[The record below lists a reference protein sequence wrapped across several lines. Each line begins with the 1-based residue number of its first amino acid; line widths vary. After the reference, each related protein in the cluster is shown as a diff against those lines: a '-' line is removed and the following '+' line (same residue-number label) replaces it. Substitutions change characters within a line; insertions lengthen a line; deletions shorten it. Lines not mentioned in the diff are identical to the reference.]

1 MELIKGQTA
10 PSVWL
15 AAAEYLEHCPDQE
28 DFDVILHVTEPTVLS
43 KQDAAVYQEV
53 DQFLTGHG
61 AFSIHTVAE
70 TIFPL
75 DEYLRKGTNS
85 VFKEFPDKIRA
96 IQKGRSDSNWGSYAY
111 RFLRQQDAHGE
122 IFNPLEELVAKIVAH
137 GKYRASFELNAGRPL
152 EEDIPIYDAVT
163 DRKRLYGGPCLSHLS
178 IKVHDGKVRLNATY
192 RSHYYVKRLLGNLV
206 GLGRLQYFLAKE
218 TKLQIGTL
226 TINSTFACLD
236 TGSSDTGGRWGKRDV
251 EALIAR
257 CRNLYQT
264 EPAAA

>member
-10 PSVWL
+10 PFVWL
-15 AAAEYLEHCPDQE
+15 SAVEYLEDCPDQE
-28 DFDVILHVTEPTVLS
+28 DFDVILHVAEPTVLS
-43 KQDAAVYQEV
+43 SQDAAVYREV
-53 DQFLTGHG
+53 DRFLTGHG

-75 DEYLRKGTNS
+75 DEYLRSGAKG
-85 VFKEFPDKIRA
+85 VFNEFPSKIRA

-111 RFLRQQDAHGE
+111 RLLRQQDARGE
-122 IFNPLEELVAKIVAH
+122 IFNPLEELVAKISAH

-152 EEDIPIYDAVT
+152 EEDIPFYDAVT
-163 DRKRLYGGPCLSHLS
+163 DSKRLYGGPCLSHLS

-206 GLGRLQYFLAKE
+206 GLGRLQYFVAKE
-218 TKLQIGTL
+218 TKLEISAL

-236 TGSSDTGGRWGKRDV
+236 SGSSDTGGRWGKRDV
-251 EALIAR
+251 EVLITR
-257 CRNLYQT
+257 CRELYQT